1 MVEQIVLLI
10 FLLFFSALFS
20 GSEMALSSLGK
31 LRIKE
36 IIERRG
42 KRAEVLNLWLKEPN
56 RFLTTILI
64 GNNVANIFA
73 SVVAAAISIKVFEHI
88 AIGVTTGIMTFLVLV
103 FGEITPKT
111 LAKEHAEKISLFI
124 IRPLHI
130 LSSLLSPFIKF
141 FLLIS
146 TGIIRLFGGK
156 GSPQTSRIS
165 AREIHSLIKAGEREG
180 ALEKEER
187 EMIHSV
193 MEFGDTRVD
202 EVMTP
207 RTEIVAVEEEADLRE
222 ILDTIIKEGHSRIP
236 VYREDI
242 DEICGIVHA
251 RDLLSYISPVR
262 KEGSNGV
269 KEGKKEMKG
278 KEAMSPAYF
287 IPESKKLSDL
297 LHEFQRQKNQIAIV
311 IDEYGGTAGL
321 VTLED
326 LLEEI
331 VGEISDR
338 YEKETTDF
346 QALDTN
352 TFLVNG
358 KMEIERANEEMNLQ
372 ISEEIE
378 AETMAGFVF
387 HQLGRIPKEGEQFKY
402 KNLLITIRK
411 ADERSVSLIQIK
423 KFPPKPTIDER
434 RRDN

>member
-1 MVEQIVLLI
+1 
-10 FLLFFSALFS
+10 
-20 GSEMALSSLGK
+20 MALSSLGK

-73 SVVAAAISIKVFEHI
+73 SVVAAAISINLFKHI

-130 LSSLLSPFIKF
+130 LSCLLSPFIKF
-141 FLLIS
+141 FLFIS

-207 RTEIVAVEEEADLRE
+207 RTEIVAVEEEATLRE

-251 RDLLSYISPVR
+251 RDLLSYINPVR
-262 KEGSNGV
+262 KEGSKPVRNEFLNGSNGV

-278 KEAMSPAYF
+278 KEVMSPAYF
-287 IPESKKLSDL
+287 IPESKRLSDL

-338 YEKETTDF
+338 YEKETPDF

-372 ISEEIE
+372 VSEEIE

-387 HQLGRIPKEGEQFKY
+387 HQLGRIPKEGEGFKY

-423 KFPPKPTIDER
+423 KFPPKPIDER